1 LTVPVSR
8 SAGSPVGTE
17 IYLSAE
23 RDCSGTGRQ
32 RERDM
37 REWKGSLERVDEYRF
52 RIPQSYKPGM
62 RTCGMIYAN
71 DELMKGVR
79 QDDAPEQVAN
89 VATLP
94 GIVGPSMAMPDI
106 HWGYGFPIG
115 GVAATD
121 AEEGVISPG
130 GVGYDINCGV
140 RLLRTNLEVKDVQEK
155 LHPLI
160 DTIFEEVPSGLGSK
174 GKVRLDIREL
184 DAVLVGGARW
194 AVERGFGRPEDIDHI
209 EENGRMGAAD
219 PSKVS
224 QLAKQRGAPQ
234 LGTLGAGN
242 HFLEIQRVEE
252 VFDDRAARA
261 MGITGP
267 GQVMVMI
274 HTGSR
279 GCGYQICDD
288 WLKVMHAAFRKY
300 GIRLP
305 DEQLACAPVNSF
317 EAQDYFKAMACGA
330 NYAWANRQLIT
341 HWVREAFG
349 KVLGR
354 RPEEL
359 GLDVIYDIAHN
370 IAKLEEHDFEG
381 KRRKLY
387 VHRKGATRSFGPG
400 QSEVVPAYRSLGQPV
415 LIPGNMGSESY
426 VLLGTEKAMQE
437 TFGSACHGAGR
448 VMSRNQAIRQF
459 RDRQIIETLKAQGI
473 YARGASD
480 TVMSEEAPGAYKDV
494 SSVVD
499 VCHGAGIARKVARL
513 KPMGV
518 MKG

>member
-1 LTVPVSR
+1 
-8 SAGSPVGTE
+8 
-17 IYLSAE
+17 
-23 RDCSGTGRQ
+23 
-32 RERDM
+32 M
-37 REWKGSLERVDEYRF
+37 REWRGPLERIDEFRF

-62 RTCGMIYAN
+62 RTCGIIYAN
-71 DELMKGVR
+71 EKLMAGVKQDE
-79 QDDAPEQVAN
+79 APEQVAN

-121 AEEGVISPG
+121 AEEGVLSPG

-140 RLLRTNLEVKDVQEK
+140 RLLKTNLDASDVRGKVKDI
-155 LHPLI
+155 I
-160 DTIFEEVPSGLGSK
+160 DTIFDEVPSGLGSK
-174 GKVRLDIREL
+174 GKVRLDVREL
-184 DAVLVGGARW
+184 DAVLEGGARW
-194 AVERGFGRPEDIDHI
+194 AVEKGFGRPEDLDTT
-209 EENGRMGAAD
+209 EENGRMGGAD

-242 HFLEIQRVEE
+242 HFLEVQRVEE
-252 VFDDRAARA
+252 VFDDAAAGA

-288 WLKVMHAAFRKY
+288 WLKVMHSAFRRY
-300 GIRLP
+300 GISLP
-305 DEQLACAPVNSF
+305 DEQLACAPARSP

-341 HWVREAFG
+341 HWVRGAFG

-359 GLDVIYDIAHN
+359 DLGVVYDIAHN
-370 IAKLEEHDFEG
+370 IAKLEEHEFEG
-381 KRRKLY
+381 RRHKLL

-400 QSEVVPAYRSLGQPV
+400 RADVVAAYRELGQPV

-426 VLLGTEKAMQE
+426 VLVGTERAMRE

-448 VMSRNQAIRQF
+448 VMSRHQAVRQF
-459 RDRQIIETLKAQGI
+459 RDRQIVEALARQGI

>member
-1 LTVPVSR
+1 
-8 SAGSPVGTE
+8 
-17 IYLSAE
+17 
-23 RDCSGTGRQ
+23 
-32 RERDM
+32 M
-37 REWKGSLERVDEYRF
+37 REWKGTFERVDEYRF
-52 RIPQSYKPGM
+52 RIPQSYKSGM
-62 RTCGMIYAN
+62 RTCGIIYAN
-71 DELMKGVR
+71 DELIKGVK
-79 QDDAPEQVAN
+79 QDEAPEQVAN

-140 RLLRTNLEVKDVQEK
+140 RLLRTNLEVKDVQQDLK
-155 LHPLI
+155 ALI

-174 GKVRLDIREL
+174 GKVRLDVREL
-184 DAVLVGGARW
+184 DAVLEGGARW
-194 AVERGFGRPEDIDHI
+194 AVEKGYGRPEDVDHI
-209 EENGRMGAAD
+209 EENGRMDGAG
-219 PSKVS
+219 PSVVS
-224 QLAKQRGAPQ
+224 HLAKQRGAPQ
-234 LGTLGAGN
+234 LGTLGSGN

-252 VFDDRAARA
+252 VYDETAARA
-261 MGITGP
+261 MGITGKD
-267 GQVMVMI
+267 QVMVMI

-288 WLKVMHAAFRKY
+288 WLKVMHRAFQKY

-305 DEQLACAPVNSF
+305 DEQLACAPAISV

-341 HWVREAFG
+341 HWVRGAFE

-354 RPEEL
+354 RSDEL
-359 GLDVIYDIAHN
+359 DLGIVYDLAHN
-370 IAKLEEHDFEG
+370 IAKLEEHELEG

-400 QSEVVPAYRSLGQPV
+400 RAEVVPAYRSLGQPV

-426 VLLGTEKAMQE
+426 VLLGTQTAMRE

-448 VMSRNQAIRQF
+448 IMSRTQAVRQF
-459 RDRQIIETLKAQGI
+459 RDRQIIEELRQMGI

>member
-1 LTVPVSR
+1 M
-8 SAGSPVGTE
+8 
-17 IYLSAE
+17 
-23 RDCSGTGRQ
+23 RD
-32 RERDM
+32 
-37 REWKGSLERVDEYRF
+37 WKGPLEKVDEYRY
-52 RIPQSYKPGM
+52 RIPQDYKKGM
-62 RTCGMIYAN
+62 RTCGMIYASARLL
-71 DELMKGVR
+71 EGVR

-121 AEEGVISPG
+121 AEEGVLSPG

-140 RLLRTNLEVKDVQEK
+140 RLLRTGLQADEVRPRLRQLV
-155 LHPLI
+155 

-174 GKVRLDIREL
+174 GKVRLDVSEL
-184 DAVLVGGARW
+184 DAVLEGGARW
-194 AVERGFGRPEDIDHI
+194 AVEKGYGRPEDLDTI
-209 EENGRMGAAD
+209 EENGRMEGADA
-219 PSKVS
+219 SKVS
-224 QLAKQRGAPQ
+224 RLAKQRGAPQ

-242 HFLEIQRVEE
+242 HFLEIQRVDE
-252 VFDDRAARA
+252 VFDETAARA
-261 MGITGP
+261 MGISGP
-267 GQVMVMI
+267 GQVLVMV

-288 WLKVMHAAFRKY
+288 WLKVMHQAYRKY
-300 GIRLP
+300 QIDLP
-305 DEQLACAPVNSF
+305 DPQLACAPANSP
-317 EAQDYFKAMACGA
+317 EAQDYFGAMACGA

-341 HWVREAFG
+341 HWVRQSFE

-354 RPEEL
+354 KAEEL
-359 GLDVIYDIAHN
+359 DLGTVYDLAHN
-370 IAKLEEHDFEG
+370 IAKLEEHECG
-381 KRRKLY
+381 GRRRKLY
-387 VHRKGATRSFGPG
+387 VHRKGATRAFGPDRG
-400 QSEVVPAYRSLGQPV
+400 EVVAPYRPVGQPV

-426 VLLGTEKAMQE
+426 VLVGTERAMKE

-448 VMSRNQAIRQF
+448 VMSRNQAVRQF
-459 RDRQIIETLKAQGI
+459 GGRQVVAALAGMGI
-473 YARGASD
+473 YARGASES
-480 TVMSEEAPGAYKDV
+480 VMSEEAPGAYKEV
-494 SSVVD
+494 ASVVE

>member
-1 LTVPVSR
+1 
-8 SAGSPVGTE
+8 
-17 IYLSAE
+17 
-23 RDCSGTGRQ
+23 
-32 RERDM
+32 M
-37 REWKGSLERVDEYRF
+37 REWRGPLERIDEFRF

-62 RTCGMIYAN
+62 RTCGIIYAN
-71 DELMKGVR
+71 EKLMAGVKQDE
-79 QDDAPEQVAN
+79 APEQVAN

-121 AEEGVISPG
+121 AEEGVLSPG

-140 RLLRTNLEVKDVQEK
+140 RLLKTNLDASDVRGKVKDI
-155 LHPLI
+155 I
-160 DTIFEEVPSGLGSK
+160 DTIFDEVPSGLGSK
-174 GKVRLDIREL
+174 GKVRLDVREL
-184 DAVLVGGARW
+184 DAVLEGGARW
-194 AVERGFGRPEDIDHI
+194 AVEKGFGRPEDLDTT
-209 EENGRMGAAD
+209 EENGRMGGAD

-242 HFLEIQRVEE
+242 HFLEVQRVEE
-252 VFDDRAARA
+252 VFDDAAAGA

-288 WLKVMHAAFRKY
+288 WLKVMHSAFRRY
-300 GIRLP
+300 GISLP
-305 DEQLACAPVNSF
+305 DEQLACAPARSP

-341 HWVREAFG
+341 HWVRGAFG

-359 GLDVIYDIAHN
+359 DLGVVYDIAHN
-370 IAKLEEHDFEG
+370 IAKLEEHDVDG
-381 KRRKLY
+381 KRTKVY
-387 VHRKGATRSFGPG
+387 VHRKGATRAFGPG
-400 QSEVVPAYRSLGQPV
+400 RPEVVAAYRSLGQPV

-426 VLLGTEKAMQE
+426 VLVGTERAMRE

-448 VMSRNQAIRQF
+448 VMSRNQAVRQF
-459 RDRQIIETLKAQGI
+459 GERQVVAALAAMGI
-473 YARGASD
+473 YARGASES
-480 TVMSEEAPGAYKDV
+480 VMSEEAPGAYKDV
-494 SSVVD
+494 ASVVE

>member
-1 LTVPVSR
+1 M
-8 SAGSPVGTE
+8 
-17 IYLSAE
+17 AE
-23 RDCSGTGRQ
+23 
-32 RERDM
+32 
-37 REWKGSLERVDEYRF
+37 EWKGTLIKIDDYRWE
-52 RIPQSYKPGM
+52 IPQSYKPGM
-62 RTCGMIYAN
+62 RVPGLVYT
-71 DELMKGVR
+71 DEKMLRLIKED
-79 QDDAPEQVAN
+79 QSLEQVAN
-89 VATLP
+89 VAFLP
-94 GIVGPSMAMPDI
+94 GIVNRSLAMPDI

-121 AEEGVISPG
+121 AEEGVLSPG

-140 RLLRTNLEVKDVQEK
+140 RLLGTNLEAKDVQDK
-155 LHPLI
+155 IKSLI
-160 DTIFEEVPSGLGSK
+160 DTIFMEVPSGLGSR
-174 GKVRLDIREL
+174 GKVRLDVREL
-184 DAVLVGGARW
+184 DAVLEGGARW
-194 AVERGFGRPEDIDHI
+194 AVGKGFGRPEDIDRT
-209 EENGRMGAAD
+209 EENGRMDAAD

-252 VFDDRAARA
+252 VFDDAAART
-261 MGITGP
+261 MGILGP

-300 GIRLP
+300 DIKLP
-305 DEQLACAPVNSF
+305 DEQLACAPATSP

-341 HWVREAFG
+341 HWVREAFE

-354 RPEEL
+354 RSEEMGL
-359 GLDVIYDIAHN
+359 GVIYDLAHN
-370 IAKLEEHDFEG
+370 IAKLEEHDVEG
-381 KRRKLY
+381 KRRRLF

-400 QSEVVPAYRSLGQPV
+400 RREVVPAYRSLGQPV

-426 VLLGTEKAMQE
+426 VLVGTDSAMQQ

-448 VMSRNQAIRQF
+448 VMSRSQAVRQY
-459 RDRQIIETLKAQGI
+459 RDRQIVEALGRQGI
-473 YARGASD
+473 YARGASN

>member
-1 LTVPVSR
+1 M
-8 SAGSPVGTE
+8 
-17 IYLSAE
+17 
-23 RDCSGTGRQ
+23 RDWNGP
-32 RERDM
+32 
-37 REWKGSLERVDEYRF
+37 LEKVDDFRW
-52 RIPQSYKPGM
+52 RIPQDYKRGM
-62 RTCGMIYAN
+62 RTCGLIYADARLLEGVKH
-71 DELMKGVR
+71 DE
-79 QDDAPEQVAN
+79 APEQVAN

-121 AEEGVISPG
+121 AAEGVLSPG

-140 RLLRTNLEVKDVQEK
+140 RLLRTDLQAEEVRPRMRE
-155 LHPLI
+155 LI

-174 GKVRLDIREL
+174 GKVRLDVREL
-184 DAVLVGGARW
+184 DAVLEGGARW
-194 AVERGFGRPEDIDHI
+194 AVEKGYGLPGDIETI
-209 EENGRMGAAD
+209 EENGRMEGADA
-219 PSKVS
+219 SKVS
-224 QLAKQRGAPQ
+224 RLAKQRGAPQ

-242 HFLEIQRVEE
+242 HFLEIQRVDE
-252 VFDDRAARA
+252 VFDEKAARA

-267 GQVMVMI
+267 GQVMVMV

-288 WLKVMHAAFRKY
+288 WLKVMHQAYRKY
-300 GIRLP
+300 NIDLP
-305 DEQLACAPVNSF
+305 DPQLACAPAGSP
-317 EAQDYFKAMACGA
+317 EASDYFAAMACGA

-341 HWVREAFG
+341 HWVRESFE

-354 RPEEL
+354 KADGA
-359 GLDVIYDIAHN
+359 GLATVYDLAHN
-370 IAKLEEHDFEG
+370 IAKLEEHDYDG

-387 VHRKGATRSFGPG
+387 VHRKGATRAFGPDRK
-400 QSEVVPAYRSLGQPV
+400 EVVPAYRSLGQPV
-415 LIPGNMGSESY
+415 LIPGNMGSESF
-426 VLLGTEKAMQE
+426 VLVGTERAMRE

-448 VMSRNQAIRQF
+448 LMSRHQAIRQF
-459 RDRQIIETLKAQGI
+459 GDREVLASLAQSGI
-473 YARGASD
+473 YARGASES
-480 TVMSEEAPGAYKDV
+480 VISEEAPGAYKDV
-494 SSVVD
+494 ASVVD

>member
-1 LTVPVSR
+1 
-8 SAGSPVGTE
+8 
-17 IYLSAE
+17 
-23 RDCSGTGRQ
+23 
-32 RERDM
+32 M
-37 REWKGSLERVDEYRF
+37 REWRGPLEKLDEYRF
-52 RIPQSYKPGM
+52 RIPQSYKSGM
-62 RTCGMIYAN
+62 RTCGIIYAN
-71 DELMKGVR
+71 EELIKGVK
-79 QDDAPEQVAN
+79 QDEAPEQVAN

-155 LHPLI
+155 LKPLI

-174 GKVRLDIREL
+174 GKVRLDVREL
-184 DAVLVGGARW
+184 DAVLEGGARW
-194 AVERGFGRPEDIDHI
+194 AVEKGFGRPEDIDHI
-209 EENGRMGAAD
+209 EENGRMDGAD
-219 PSKVS
+219 TSTVS
-224 QLAKQRGAPQ
+224 RLAKQRGAPQ
-234 LGTLGAGN
+234 LGTLGSGN

-252 VFDDRAARA
+252 IFDDGAARA
-261 MGITGP
+261 MGISGP

-288 WLKVMHAAFRKY
+288 WLKVMHGAFRKY
-300 GIRLP
+300 GISLP
-305 DEQLACAPVNSF
+305 DEQLACAPASSI
-317 EAQDYFKAMACGA
+317 EAQHYFKAMACGA

-349 KVLGR
+349 KVLGQ

-359 GLDVIYDIAHN
+359 DLGVIYDIAHN
-370 IAKLEEHDFEG
+370 IAKLEEHELDG
-381 KRRKLY
+381 KRRRLY

-400 QSEVVPAYRSLGQPV
+400 RSEVVPAYRSLGQPV

-426 VLLGTEKAMQE
+426 VLLGTERAMRE

-448 VMSRNQAIRQF
+448 VMSRNQAVRQF
-459 RDRQIIETLKAQGI
+459 RDRQIIEALREKGI

>member
-1 LTVPVSR
+1 MH
-8 SAGSPVGTE
+8 
-17 IYLSAE
+17 
-23 RDCSGTGRQ
+23 D
-32 RERDM
+32 
-37 REWKGSLERVDEYRF
+37 WKGPLERIDEFRY

-62 RTCGMIYAN
+62 RTCGIIYSNSALMEGVKH
-71 DELMKGVR
+71 DE
-79 QDDAPEQVAN
+79 APEQVAN

-121 AEEGVISPG
+121 AEEGVLSPG

-140 RLLRTNLEVKDVQEK
+140 RLLRTNLRAGEVRPKIKQ
-155 LHPLI
+155 LI

-174 GKVRLDIREL
+174 GKVRLELREL
-184 DAVLVGGARW
+184 DAVLEGGARW
-194 AVERGFGRPEDIDHI
+194 AVEKGYGRAADLEHT
-209 EENGRMGAAD
+209 EENGRMEGADA
-219 PSKVS
+219 SMVS

-252 VFDDRAARA
+252 IYDEEAAKVL
-261 MGITGP
+261 GITGRD
-267 GQVMVMI
+267 QVLAMI

-288 WLKVMHAAFRKY
+288 WLKVMHQAYRKY
-300 GIRLP
+300 GIELP
-305 DEQLACAPVNSF
+305 DPQLACAPVNSK
-317 EAQDYFKAMACGA
+317 EAQDYFRAMACGA

-341 HWVREAFG
+341 HWVRGAFERVMG
-349 KVLGR
+349 RSSEDLDLGI
-354 RPEEL
+354 
-359 GLDVIYDIAHN
+359 IYDLAHN
-370 IAKLEEHDFEG
+370 IAKLEEHEVEG
-381 KRRKLY
+381 RRTKVY
-387 VHRKGATRSFGPG
+387 VHRKGATRSFGPDR
-400 QSEVVPAYRSLGQPV
+400 SEVVPAYRSLGQPV
-415 LIPGNMGSESY
+415 LIPGNMGSESF
-426 VLLGTEKAMQE
+426 VLLGTHKAMEE

-448 VMSRNQAIRQF
+448 VMSRTQAVRQF
-459 RDRQIIETLKAQGI
+459 REREVIAALGEMGI
-473 YARGASD
+473 YARGASSS
-480 TVMSEEAPGAYKDV
+480 VMSEEAPGAYKDV
-494 SSVVD
+494 ASVVD

>member
-1 LTVPVSR
+1 LPFYEFCPKAVP
-8 SAGSPVGTE
+8 TE
-17 IYLSAE
+17 TYLSVE
-23 RDCSGTGRQ
+23 RDCSGTGRKK
-32 RERDM
+32 ERDM

-52 RIPQSYKPGM
+52 RIPQSYKTGM
-62 RTCGMIYAN
+62 RTCGIIYAN

-79 QDDAPEQVAN
+79 QDEAPEQVAN

-94 GIVGPSMAMPDI
+94 GILGPSMAMPDI

-121 AEEGVISPG
+121 AEEGVLSPG

-140 RLLRTNLEVKDVQEK
+140 RLLRTNLEVKDVQDK

-174 GKVRLDIREL
+174 GKVRLDVREL
-184 DAVLVGGARW
+184 DAVLEGGARW
-194 AVERGFGRPEDIDHI
+194 AVEKGFGRPEDIDHT
-209 EENGRMGAAD
+209 EENGRMGEAD

-252 VFDDRAARA
+252 VFDERAARV

-288 WLKVMHAAFRKY
+288 WLKVMHGAFRKY
-300 GIRLP
+300 GIQLP
-305 DEQLACAPVNSF
+305 DDQLACAPSNSV
-317 EAQDYFKAMACGA
+317 EARDYFKAMACGA

-341 HWVREAFG
+341 HWVRGSFE
-349 KVLGR
+349 KVLGMR
-354 RPEEL
+354 SEDMGL
-359 GLDVIYDIAHN
+359 GVVYDLAHN
-370 IAKLEEHDFEG
+370 IAKLEEHDVEG
-381 KRRKLY
+381 KRRKMF

-400 QSEVVPAYRSLGQPV
+400 RSEVVPVYRSMGQPV
-415 LIPGNMGSESY
+415 LIPGSMGSESY
-426 VLLGTEKAMQE
+426 VLVGTEKAMQQ

-448 VMSRNQAIRQF
+448 VMSRHQAVKQF
-459 RDRQIIETLKAQGI
+459 RDRQIIDGLKAQGI